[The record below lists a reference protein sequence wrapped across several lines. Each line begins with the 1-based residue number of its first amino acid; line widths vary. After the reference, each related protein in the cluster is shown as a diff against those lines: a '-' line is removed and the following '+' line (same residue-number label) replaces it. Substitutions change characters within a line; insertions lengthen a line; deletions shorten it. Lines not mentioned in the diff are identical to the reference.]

1 MRGAAAQALQSKPPQ
16 TAPLAL
22 GKLSWM
28 PDSRGKALQEQG
40 HNGWGQ
46 WGTSR
51 PRSATAA
58 HIGGGGTALSAAPG
72 AHTPTPTFCS
82 FPHSVCEHSAHLEL
96 QPITLNYIFPLI
108 TIATITS
115 PIRDSP
121 TARFWVSPC
130 PHALALPPPWVHG
143 LVFGEEQKSPALSHC
158 NKNISTALCDKA
170 PRENR

>member
-1 MRGAAAQALQSKPPQ
+1 MCGAAAQALQSKPPQ

-28 PDSRGKALQEQG
+28 PDFRGKALQEQG

-58 HIGGGGTALSAAPG
+58 HIGGGGTAPSAAPG
-72 AHTPTPTFCS
+72 AHAPTPTFCS
-82 FPHSVCEHSAHLEL
+82 FPNSVREHSAHLEL

-108 TIATITS
+108 TITTVTS

-121 TARFWVSPC
+121 TARFWLCPCSSAGVPVPPC
-130 PHALALPPPWVHG
+130 PGTATSVGTWAGVWRRAEITSAFTLQQEHQH
-143 LVFGEEQKSPALSHC
+143 SPL
-158 NKNISTALCDKA
+158 
-170 PRENR
+170 